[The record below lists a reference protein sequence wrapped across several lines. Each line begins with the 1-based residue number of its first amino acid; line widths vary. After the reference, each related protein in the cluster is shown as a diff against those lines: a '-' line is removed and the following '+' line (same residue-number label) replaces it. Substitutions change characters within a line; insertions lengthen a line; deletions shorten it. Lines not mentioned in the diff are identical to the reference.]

1 MVRQIKKLVQ
11 IQLTNFWKI
20 NEIRFGKDKQKKK
33 RIIYL
38 MLLRIFLGIMFIFYV
53 SLFSY
58 TYIQM
63 GMADVVPVILTATTS
78 LLILFFGIV
87 SSGNVI
93 FQKNSYEVLCSLPI
107 SKIDVVIS
115 RFFNMYFDN
124 LLISFVVMGT
134 GTVVYGIS
142 LGLGFGFYLTSLV
155 GIIFL
160 PFLPMAVATL
170 LGAAVTAI
178 ASKMKYKGPVTAV
191 LSILFASVIIIF
203 SMQSNNMENVS
214 SETLQ
219 NLSQVIIEQI
229 NNIYP
234 PAIWLGEAMTSG
246 SILFLLTFI
255 IVSVAVFLVMAVIV
269 SLNFQKICSTL
280 YSTTAKHNYKIHKL
294 KTNSTLKAL
303 YFRELRR
310 YFSSGVYI
318 SNTVMGAVMMTLA
331 SVAILVMGI
340 DKVEALIPIP
350 GMVRKALPFVIGY
363 MPALMP
369 TTSVSKC
376 LPVKAKTVFDSKI
389 MVNFSVIAPFYIL
402 SEIFLMIAVK
412 PSILEAV
419 WLILVPAALIIFTT
433 VFGIF
438 SNLMFPVFDWENEAA
453 VVKQSTTSM
462 ISVFMSMVIV
472 LIFALP
478 VFLISSVPSD
488 VILALVCLILLFISF
503 VLYRKNNR
511 TDLKLIV

>member
-160 PFLPMAVATL
+160 PFLPM
-170 LGAAVTAI
+170 
-178 ASKMKYKGPVTAV
+178 
-191 LSILFASVIIIF
+191 LSL
-203 SMQSNNMENVS
+203 
-214 SETLQ
+214 
-219 NLSQVIIEQI
+219 
-229 NNIYP
+229 
-234 PAIWLGEAMTSG
+234 
-246 SILFLLTFI
+246 
-255 IVSVAVFLVMAVIV
+255 
-269 SLNFQKICSTL
+269 
-280 YSTTAKHNYKIHKL
+280 IH
-294 KTNSTLKAL
+294 
-303 YFRELRR
+303 
-310 YFSSGVYI
+310 I
-318 SNTVMGAVMMTLA
+318 
-331 SVAILVMGI
+331 
-340 DKVEALIPIP
+340 
-350 GMVRKALPFVIGY
+350 
-363 MPALMP
+363 
-369 TTSVSKC
+369 
-376 LPVKAKTVFDSKI
+376 
-389 MVNFSVIAPFYIL
+389 
-402 SEIFLMIAVK
+402 
-412 PSILEAV
+412 
-419 WLILVPAALIIFTT
+419 
-433 VFGIF
+433 
-438 SNLMFPVFDWENEAA
+438 
-453 VVKQSTTSM
+453 
-462 ISVFMSMVIV
+462 
-472 LIFALP
+472 
-478 VFLISSVPSD
+478 
-488 VILALVCLILLFISF
+488 
-503 VLYRKNNR
+503 
-511 TDLKLIV
+511 